1 MKSVWVLIIAYCVVA
16 FGLIVFVLY
25 CSGCAPASTGKWIPA
40 WEPCPKGYACD
51 TLPGTHVKPVADTVK
66 PVEW

>member
-1 MKSVWVLIIAYCVVA
+1 MKE
-16 FGLIVFVLY
+16 
-25 CSGCAPASTGKWIPA
+25 IPQSNDYLPGTWKGTSIKYITA
-40 WEPCPKGYACD
+40 WEPCPKGFACD